1 MLELGMIRHWLEIR
15 RARPRSD
22 NLVPNLQP
30 TLGRRRTGR
39 DSFDHHRLTVLVLA
53 PPTYPH
59 LARVDVLP
67 SLHLRQTLEHI
78 G

>member
-1 MLELGMIRHWLEIR
+1 MLELGMIRHRLEIR
-15 RARPRSD
+15 CTRPRSD
-22 NLVPNLQP
+22 NPVPNLNP

-39 DSFDHHRLTVLVLA
+39 DPFDHHRLTVLVLS
-53 PPTYPH
+53 PPTDPH